1 MSDVEVRRLPIQ
13 HLERKRFEP
22 FGAVIGPET
31 ADSPNLNRAPGP
43 PGLSV
48 GAKRLWS
55 FPSRPTCARCA
66 TTRRGTRVEF
76 LQKHPDSTVTF
87 IPLGGRASAI
97 VVAPDDGHDHPDIGR
112 AAAFLL
118 DGSKGVVM
126 HRGTWMRYAYPLG
139 EFADFAYVTQRVDP
153 ATANTTDDT
162 VRVNLDTQ
170 FGFVFDLVFE
180 VPRGPS
186 FEHGPS
192 GAITAGPPRNP
203 PYE

>member
-31 ADSPNLNRAPGP
+31 ADSPNLNRAPGHL
-43 PGLSV
+43 GF
-48 GAKRLWS
+48 LWVQKALE
-55 FPSRPTCARCA
+55 FPKQAYMCTLRYYQ
-66 TTRRGTRVEF
+66 RGTRVEF